1 MADLLQDPKAQAV
14 LWSAV
19 AIAMLVFLFYLV
31 GKLRGGADDDQPV
44 SGELLSKFREM
55 HARGVLSDAEYRTIK
70 TKLLAQLGEELKE
83 TDEPS

>member
-1 MADLLQDPKAQAV
+1 
-14 LWSAV
+14 
-19 AIAMLVFLFYLV
+19 MLVFLFYLV